1 MTSTETIQGYF
12 SANPLQAILFD
23 LDGTLVD
30 SVPDIAFAAD
40 AALDELGF
48 DKAGETQV
56 RSWVGNGARQLM
68 QRALAFATDRAESA
82 IGDDELDHA
91 YRCFLNHYASSNG
104 KNSRVYPTVIESL
117 RRWQQHWPLAVVTNK
132 PIQFV
137 PQLLADLG
145 LDGFFSLLVGGE
157 CAAEKKPSP
166 LPLYL
171 ACEKLGVA
179 PENTL
184 MVGDSS
190 NDVLAAKAAG
200 MPVIAVNYGY
210 NHGQPIEQ
218 TNPNSVVGSFSEIQ
232 LEGLLR

>member
-1 MTSTETIQGYF
+1 MISTLTIQDYF
-12 SANPLQAILFD
+12 SDNPLQAILFD

-30 SVPDIAFAAD
+30 SVPDIAFAVD
-40 AALDELGF
+40 ATLEELGLS
-48 DKAGETQV
+48 KAGEAKV
-56 RSWVGNGARQLM
+56 RSWVGNGAQRLM
-68 QRALAFATDRAESA
+68 HRALAFATDRSELV
-82 IGDDELDHA
+82 IDTDELNHA
-91 YRCFLNHYASSNG
+91 YRCFLTHYARSNG
-104 KNSRVYPTVIESL
+104 KESRVYPTVIESL
-117 RRWQQHWPLAVVTNK
+117 RHWQQHWPLAVVTNK

-137 PQLLADLG
+137 PQLLTDLG
-145 LDGFFSLLVGGE
+145 LDAFFSVLVGGE

-200 MPVIAVNYGY
+200 MPVLAVDYGY
-210 NHGQPIEQ
+210 NGGEAIEL
-218 TNPNSVVGSFSEIQ
+218 TKPNWVVSSFAEARLS
-232 LEGLLR
+232 